1 MPYPFPALRMYNNMS
16 QGQLG
21 QAYANIQG
29 HFGPRAYLPAPFDG
43 RPDLNNDH
51 QRAAMHMDFLQHQI
65 ANHAQYRAEWLAEL
79 RAQQL
84 AREEAARGYKH
95 R

>member
-1 MPYPFPALRMYNNMS
+1 MQYPFPPLATYNNMS
-16 QGQLG
+16 RGQLG
-21 QAYANIQG
+21 HAYANIQG
-29 HFGPRAYLPAPFDG
+29 QFGPREELPAPFHN

-79 RAQQL
+79 RAERL
-84 AREEAARGYKH
+84 AREEAARGY
-95 R
+95 RPF